1 MATPTAMKLAPSQQ
15 GRTPAA
21 ATPPVSTPFS
31 QHHNTA
37 FSPHG
42 PRSSPQN
49 VKKSPANSAT
59 LMGLSASSS
68 GVPGSNPA
76 MSYDSPAAAAV
87 GALGMDLSGL
97 DGVSVSGLGHLGML
111 GRNDDDERARRLQTV
126 LHLLQQNKGHVSE
139 AGLERLA
146 KSMGLECLWEEAMGG
161 SGDSTRTLVV
171 AGSALAL
178 EIAVANNLVE
188 SVSVTFPESRSIVLR
203 HIERADKILFADL
216 RLKPSESPLTKSL
229 DRFAANLATL
239 AVLDKLSVEPGL
251 NLYEAVAGIYE
262 ALDRLFQWDLQQLR
276 NDPAYSG
283 GRNEAVLATVVQ
295 CARHGRPVMHERGHV
310 GLGIDYWKQMRLVR
324 PIKGE
329 DEEETSESEQD
340 GDRTWSIQIGCAP
353 TSSTLMYPPVRV
365 SDKWLSDAIEKP
377 DGLLSLGGGGGQP
390 DLDWL
395 EPENT
400 ILPPA
405 QSADGDAGKL
415 DANGAPIAGARL
427 PDVRFHAV
435 FDPPVAL
442 PLTLWHQINELVGL
456 VPDTEAPA
464 TYDAILFPVPPG
476 VNHDP
481 SEPRT
486 ICREKK
492 VRVREQDAAGKDT
505 PKTKTHQNTLFSY
518 KPVYGRVLT
527 ELPFSHPSQLVRMLP
542 TLRQYAFLA
551 TVLQNAFG
559 EDKPDTK
566 DTKDKKEK
574 PAEHALPLRNGRA
587 KTSVLATADVEFER
601 YTLGPRGG
609 ISKSSTPTTTEDT
622 FIMDVVLTAHPV
634 PRLQVV
640 FPFRNATADVVLEIG
655 PNAQVTVISQN
666 VLDEGSSNGDDEM
679 DESTNKG
686 KGKGRRLHPQELGRV
701 LEVCED
707 LAVWCEWIRSR
718 CT

>member
-1 MATPTAMKLAPSQQ
+1 MATPTAMKLVPSQQ

-31 QHHNTA
+31 SQHQHTA
-37 FSPHG
+37 FSPLG

-59 LMGLSASSS
+59 LMGLTASSS
-68 GVPGSNPA
+68 GIPGGSGCPGSNTA
-76 MSYDSPAAAAV
+76 MNYDSPAAAAM

-97 DGVSVSGLGHLGML
+97 DNVSVVGGLAHLGSVL

-126 LHLLQQNKGHVSE
+126 LHLLQASKGRVSE

-146 KSMGLECLWEEAMGG
+146 KSMGLECLWEEAMVGG
-161 SGDSTRTLVV
+161 GNDARTLVV

-178 EIAVANNLVE
+178 EIAVANNIVE

-203 HIERADKILFADL
+203 HVERADKTLL
-216 RLKPSESPLTKSL
+216 QNLQLQPGESPLTKKL
-229 DRFAANLATL
+229 DRFAANLETL

-262 ALDRLFQWDLQQLR
+262 TLDRLFQWDLQQLL
-276 NDPAYSG
+276 NDPTQVHSG
-283 GRNEAVLATVVQ
+283 GGEDALVTTVQ
-295 CARHGRPVMHERGHV
+295 CARHGRPTMHEGGHL
-310 GLGIDYWKQMRLVR
+310 GLGIDYWKQMRHVR
-324 PIKGE
+324 PVQAGTE
-329 DEEETSESEQD
+329 DTSAAYEGTD
-340 GDRTWSIQIGCAP
+340 DTTWRILISCAP
-353 TSSTLMYPPVRV
+353 TSNALMYPPVRV

-377 DGLLSLGGGGGQP
+377 DTLLLSGSGNGAQP

-400 ILPPA
+400 ILPSMQP
-405 QSADGDAGKL
+405 DGAKKNEGEE
-415 DANGAPIAGARL
+415 APTSLAGAKL

-435 FDPPVAL
+435 FNPPVVL

-456 VPDTEAPA
+456 VPEAEAQAPA
-464 TYDAILFPVPPG
+464 TFDALLFPVAPG
-476 VNHDP
+476 TLHDP
-481 SEPRT
+481 SESRT
-486 ICREKK
+486 IRRDKGVLFSSKGGKGAAKK
-492 VRVREQDAAGKDT
+492 
-505 PKTKTHQNTLFSY
+505 HQNTLFIY
-518 KPVYGRVLT
+518 KPVYGRVLS

-559 EDKPDTK
+559 ADNAQS
-566 DTKDKKEK
+566 KEQPSTTPTLGK
-574 PAEHALPLRNGRA
+574 TYTLPINGRA
-587 KTSVLATADVEFER
+587 KTSVLSTADDEFER
-601 YTLGPRGG
+601 YSGG
-609 ISKSSTPTTTEDT
+609 NNTSLQSSAALT
-622 FIMDVVLTAHPV
+622 MDVVLTAHPV

-640 FPFRNATADVVLEIG
+640 FPFRAATADVVLEIG
-655 PNAQVTVISQN
+655 PNAQVHVVSQN
-666 VLDEGSSNGDDEM
+666 IFDEDDNTTEGA
-679 DESTNKG
+679 DGEG
-686 KGKGRRLHPQELGRV
+686 KGKSRRLYPQDLGRI

-707 LAVWCEWIRSR
+707 LGVWCEWIRSR

>member
-21 ATPPVSTPFS
+21 DTPPVSTPFS
-31 QHHNTA
+31 SQHQHTA
-37 FSPHG
+37 FSPLG

-68 GVPGSNPA
+68 GIPGGSAGPGSNPA
-76 MSYDSPAAAAV
+76 VNYDSPAAAAM

-97 DGVSVSGLGHLGML
+97 DTVSVGGLAHLGVL

-161 SGDSTRTLVV
+161 GGDSTRTLVV

-178 EIAVANNLVE
+178 EIGVANNMVE

-203 HIERADKILFADL
+203 HAERADKILLRDL
-216 RLKPSESPLTKSL
+216 RLQPGESPLTKSL
-229 DRFAANLATL
+229 DRFAVNLETL

-262 ALDRLFQWDLQQLR
+262 TLDRLFQWDLQQLR

-283 GRNEAVLATVVQ
+283 RPEGVLATTVQ
-295 CARHGRPVMHERGHV
+295 CARHGRPTMHERGHL
-310 GLGIDYWKQMRLVR
+310 GMGIDYWKQMRLVR
-324 PIKGE
+324 PAKGE
-329 DEEETSESEQD
+329 DVEENND
-340 GDRTWSIQIGCAP
+340 KDRTWRILIGCAP
-353 TSSTLMYPPVRV
+353 TNSGLMYPPVRV
-365 SDKWLSDAIEKP
+365 SDKWLSDAIEKQ
-377 DGLLSLGGGGGQP
+377 DGLLSLGGAPGQP

-400 ILPPA
+400 IL
-405 QSADGDAGKL
+405 SSTEADGTKL
-415 DANGAPIAGARL
+415 DANEPPTTLAGAKL
-427 PDVRFHAV
+427 PDVRFNAV

-464 TYDAILFPVPPG
+464 TFDSILFPVPPG
-476 VNHDP
+476 TQHDP

-486 ICREKK
+486 VCRIKDASPRPDNSTEK
-492 VRVREQDAAGKDT
+492 AGKT
-505 PKTKTHQNTLFSY
+505 GKAKQHQNTLFIY
-518 KPVYGRVLT
+518 KPVYGRVLS

-559 EDKPDTK
+559 ETQPEKDGDAQPLPAVDKP
-566 DTKDKKEK
+566 
-574 PAEHALPLRNGRA
+574 PPRSGRA
-587 KTSVLATADVEFER
+587 QTSVLSTADVEFER
-601 YTLGPRGG
+601 YANGEKSTTKSTTKTL
-609 ISKSSTPTTTEDT
+609 SSTLN
-622 FIMDVVLTAHPV
+622 IDVVLTAHPV

-640 FPFRNATADVVLEIG
+640 FPFRDATADIVFEVG
-655 PNAQVTVISQN
+655 PNGHVEVVSQN
-666 VLDEGSSNGDDEM
+666 VLEEDSEDLLAGPDSSNNEP
-679 DESTNKG
+679 
-686 KGKGRRLHPQELGRV
+686 KGKGRRLYKQDLGRV

-707 LAVWCEWIRSR
+707 LGVWCEWIRSR

>member
-1 MATPTAMKLAPSQQ
+1 
-15 GRTPAA
+15 
-21 ATPPVSTPFS
+21 
-31 QHHNTA
+31 
-37 FSPHG
+37 
-42 PRSSPQN
+42 
-49 VKKSPANSAT
+49 
-59 LMGLSASSS
+59 
-68 GVPGSNPA
+68 
-76 MSYDSPAAAAV
+76 
-87 GALGMDLSGL
+87 
-97 DGVSVSGLGHLGML
+97 
-111 GRNDDDERARRLQTV
+111 
-126 LHLLQQNKGHVSE
+126 QNKGHVSE

-161 SGDSTRTLVV
+161 SGDSSRTLVV

-203 HIERADKILFADL
+203 HVERADKILLRDL
-216 RLKPSESPLTKSL
+216 RLQPGESPLTKSL

-239 AVLDKLSVEPGL
+239 AVLDRLSVEPGL

-276 NDPAYSG
+276 NDTAYSG
-283 GRNEAVLATVVQ
+283 GRSEAALATAVQ

-324 PIKGE
+324 PIKA
-329 DEEETSESEQD
+329 EEEEEEEEEAEEKEKKEEVGEGEED
-340 GDRTWSIQIGCAP
+340 ADRTWSIQISCAP

-365 SDKWLSDAIEKP
+365 SDKWLSDAIEKA
-377 DGLLSLGGGGGQP
+377 DGLLSLGGSGGQA

-405 QSADGDAGKL
+405 QSADGDTNKL

-427 PDVRFHAV
+427 PDVHFHAV

-464 TYDAILFPVPPG
+464 TYDAILFSVAPDAH
-476 VNHDP
+476 HDP

-486 ICREKK
+486 ICRRKEVP
-492 VRVREQDAAGKDT
+492 VRGQDSSDGNT
-505 PKTKTHQNTLFSY
+505 TQRTTKTYQNTLFSY
-518 KPVYGRVLT
+518 KPVYGRVLA

-559 EDKPDTK
+559 EDKSTDATDAKHAK
-566 DTKDKKEK
+566 DERDGREQT
-574 PAEHALPLRNGRA
+574 AGHARPLRKGRP

-601 YTLGPRGG
+601 YTLGRH
-609 ISKSSTPTTTEDT
+609 SDATKATALSSASPEDP

-634 PRLQVV
+634 PRLQIV

-655 PNAQVTVISQN
+655 PNAQVVVISQN
-666 VLDEGSSNGDDEM
+666 VINEDINGENMDEG
-679 DESTNKG
+679 KG
-686 KGKGRRLHPQELGRV
+686 KGKGRRLHPHELGRV

-707 LAVWCEWIRSR
+707 LGVWCEWIRSR